1 MIIVNAHNTVVPLF
15 PLETVLFPHIAI
27 PLHVFEPRYRE
38 LVLYCLE
45 HDSPFGVVLIR
56 EGREVGDPEPQLYE
70 VGTLARIGR
79 LRRLEDG
86 RFQLLAMGEERFR
99 IQHLIRG
106 EIPYLQAEI
115 IAWHDHPTN
124 WDDLSAITA
133 SLHAQFLEFLRAV
146 LEPMG
151 VQVNEFRLP
160 EDPVALSFVLAG
172 TLQGSPQFRQ
182 YLLEI
187 QDTAERLRL
196 ISELLHSV
204 SLASEVRPFDPNYW
218 QEYVQRN

>member
-1 MIIVNAHNTVVPLF
+1 MNAHNTVVPLF

-56 EGREVGDPEPQLYE
+56 EGREVGDPAPQLYE

-106 EIPYLQAEI
+106 ETPYLQAEI

-124 WDDLSAITA
+124 WDDLNTITA
-133 SLHAQFLEFLRAV
+133 SFHAQFLEFLRAV

-172 TLQGSPQFRQ
+172 TLQGSPQFQQ

-196 ISELLHSV
+196 ISEILQRV
-204 SLASEVRPFDPNYW
+204 SLASEVRPFDPNAW

>member
-1 MIIVNAHNTVVPLF
+1 MDEQSQIVPLF
-15 PLETVLFPHIAI
+15 PLETVLFPYTAI

-56 EGREVGDPEPQLYE
+56 EGQEVGDTDPVLYE

-79 LRRLEDG
+79 LRRLSDG
-86 RFQLLAMGEERFR
+86 RFQLLASGEERFR
-99 IQHLIRG
+99 IRHLIRG
-106 EIPYLQAEI
+106 EAPYLQAEI
-115 IAWHDHPTN
+115 TLWHDVETD
-124 WDDLSAITA
+124 WEVLRAYTE
-133 SLHAQFLEFLRAV
+133 SLRAQFLEFLRAV

-151 VQVNEFRLP
+151 VQVNDIRLP
-160 EDPVALSFVLAG
+160 EDPIAFSFVLAG
-172 TLQGSPQFRQ
+172 TLQAPLPFRQ

-187 QDTAERLRL
+187 QDTLERLRL
-196 ISELLHSV
+196 IKEILQNATPS
-204 SLASEVRPFDPNYW
+204 SEVRPFDPARW